1 MVIFKKN
8 INKKNYIIIC
18 LVIILS
24 SIFVTYGR
32 YIYNDIKDLYLSS
45 KNFYFNSDKLT
56 VNRAI
61 YKVDNWS
68 AVDAYSIS
76 INLNNSKNNLVHS
89 DSDISYVINYTCSS
103 NIECSL
109 SSKDGILYSN
119 ENIDNFTAV
128 LTPKT
133 NFNDG
138 DEAWIEIVVKST
150 APYKK
155 ELSGR
160 FILKVGKVGLSYSI
174 DDKKN
179 RTFFDFRITNSL
191 DYYMVNEAFGD
202 YSVGSRIDR
211 ITYMNLSDL
220 DKSKCTSALITLRFD
235 PEYVILD
242 MTSNAYLNA
251 QSVDTIEIDGYNYVN
266 EISFKMDSE
275 SSESVRFYKA
285 DSSEDYTYPF
295 TNTNSIVDFS
305 YSQQ

>member
-76 INLNNSKNNLVHS
+76 INLNNSKNNMVHS
-89 DSDISYVINYTCSS
+89 DSDISYVISYTCSS

-220 DKSKCTSALITLRFD
+220 DKSKCTSALITLSFD

-266 EISFKMDSE
+266 GISFKMDSE

-305 YSQQ
+305 YSQ

>member
-220 DKSKCTSALITLRFD
+220 DKSKCTSALITLSFD

-305 YSQQ
+305 YSQ